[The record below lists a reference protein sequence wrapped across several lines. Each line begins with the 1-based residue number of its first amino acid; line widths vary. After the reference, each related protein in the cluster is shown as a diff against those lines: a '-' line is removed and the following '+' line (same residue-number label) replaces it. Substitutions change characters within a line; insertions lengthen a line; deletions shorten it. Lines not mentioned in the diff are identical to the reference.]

1 MVCLFLCMDMN
12 DINDHSYKKNIM
24 YIIYIYVYVYMYIK
38 YKNET

>member
-1 MVCLFLCMDMN
+1 MVLSMDMN

-24 YIIYIYVYVYMYIK
+24 YIIYIYVYMYIK